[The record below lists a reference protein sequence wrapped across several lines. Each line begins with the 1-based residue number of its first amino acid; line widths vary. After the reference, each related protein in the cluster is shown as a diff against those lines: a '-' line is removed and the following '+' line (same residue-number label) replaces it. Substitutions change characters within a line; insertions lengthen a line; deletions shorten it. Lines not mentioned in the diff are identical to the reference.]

1 MRTLSFI
8 MTILC
13 IPMAVLCLPAFILKD
28 ADLHPK
34 CRIPGRMA
42 VICTVINALIVFNAD
57 FDDATWKST
66 VGIFILLTFGL
77 VVLGFILYLAALRFK
92 LPVTDETKESLYNKC
107 KEIGVT
113 DLKTEAD
120 RRKAQIVAKKMNF
133 PEDAIEEA
141 FEYGKRADSREETMK
156 AMQELQKKKGKDYQI
171 KEDLERFVSYSGIAK
186 RRAMLEYRL
195 KKCREDLKENEK
207 RMMRLSSLGKGAD
220 PYIVGG
226 LVSGIAGAGAGL
238 YAAMETSRQNAQN
251 EKDVELLKVMGSLE
265 TYDVRSRRQK
275 EEKQIMDALADLNNK
290 LVSEHTREE
299 CFSKL
304 HFSDSK
310 VSLTEAGS
318 CIVDAD
324 VIMDSFTAIEGMST
338 VIDGS
343 VLGKIFSNDRQI
355 GTATLVFGEM
365 GVSSNAKRHI
375 SGIALFCGKQGEDY
389 RVEFAPNKLWAMER

>member
-1 MRTLSFI
+1 MFI
-8 MTILC
+8 FCL
-13 IPMAVLCLPAFILKD
+13 PMALLCLPAVFPKGM
-28 ADLHPK
+28 DLHPK
-34 CRIPGRMA
+34 CIIPGRMA
-42 VICTVINALIVFNAD
+42 VICSVINAFMTFNIVNID
-57 FDDATWKST
+57 SDGTWKSVET
-66 VGIFILLTFGL
+66 IVMFASFGL
-77 VVLGFILYLAALRFK
+77 VVLGFILYWRGLRLK

-107 KEIGVT
+107 KKIGVN

-120 RRKAQIVAKKMNF
+120 RKKAQMIAKNMHF
-133 PEDAIEEA
+133 PESAIEEA
-141 FEYGKRADSREETMK
+141 FEYGKKIDAREETMK
-156 AMQELQKKKGKDYQI
+156 AMQELQKKKNRDYQI
-171 KEDLERFVSYSGIAK
+171 KENLERFASYSGIAK
-186 RRAMLEYRL
+186 RRAILEYRL
-195 KKCREDLKENEK
+195 KECRAVLKENEK
-207 RMMRLSSLGKGAD
+207 RMIRLSSMGKGAD

-238 YAAMETSRQNAQN
+238 YAAMETSRQNEQN
-251 EKDVELLKVMGSLE
+251 KKDVELLKVMGTLE
-265 TYDVRSRRQK
+265 IHDVQSRNQK
-275 EEKQIMDALADLNNK
+275 EEKQIMAALIDLNNK

-318 CIVDAD
+318 CIVDTY
-324 VIMDSFTAIEGMST
+324 VKMDDFSAIEGMPT

-343 VLGKIFSNDRQI
+343 VFGKIFSNDKQI

-365 GVSSNAKRHI
+365 GVSSDAKQHI